1 VPVDLRSDTVTRP
14 TAGMR
19 AAMAAAD
26 VGDDMYGE
34 DPTVRALEERVADL
48 CGHEAGLFVASGTL
62 GNNLGLRLCCPPG
75 GEVLC
80 DEGAHIVTYEL
91 GAAAVLAG
99 VSTRTFSSDR
109 GIPDPAEVLAR
120 VRPDGFG
127 TVVTR
132 AIALEQTHNRAGGVV
147 LPLPVITAVSA
158 AAPPLHV
165 DGARLWNA
173 CAAGGFLP
181 ADVGRLAET
190 MSVCLSKGLGAPVG
204 SVLVS
209 SAAALDEARL
219 WRRRLGGAMR
229 QAGILA
235 AAGLYALDHHVE
247 RLTDDHDRARRLAAA
262 LGLPRPDT
270 NIVPIPVPDAARA
283 VAQARAQAVLVGALD
298 PTTIRAVTHLDVDD
312 AAIEAAI
319 PVLEGLVS
327 R

>member
-1 VPVDLRSDTVTRP
+1 MTRP

-34 DPTVRALEERVADL
+34 DPTVRALEERVAAL

-62 GNNLGLRLCCPPG
+62 GNNLGLRLACPPG

-80 DEGAHIVTYEL
+80 DEGAHVVSYER

-99 VSTRTFSSDR
+99 ITTRTFASK
-109 GIPDPAEVLAR
+109 GGVPDPAAVLAMA
-120 VRPDGFG
+120 RPDGYH

-132 AIALEQTHNRAGGVV
+132 AIAVEQTHNRAGGVV
-147 LPLPVITAVSA
+147 LPPPLFEAFAV
-158 AAPPLHV
+158 PGLHLHV

-173 CAAGGFLP
+173 CAAGGFAP
-181 ADVGRLAET
+181 ADVGRHADT

-209 SAAALDEARL
+209 SAAAIEEARE
-219 WRRRLGGAMR
+219 WRARMGGAMR

-247 RLTDDHDRARRLAAA
+247 RLPEDHGRAQRLAAA

-270 NIVPIPVPDAARA
+270 NIVPVPVADAHAA
-283 VAQARAQAVLVGALD
+283 VAAAAEEGVLVGVLA
-298 PTTIRAVTHLDVDD
+298 PATIRAVTHLDVDD
-312 AAIEAAI
+312 AGIEKAVA
-319 PVLEGLVS
+319 VLGQLVT

>member
-1 VPVDLRSDTVTRP
+1 MTVDLRSDTVTRP
-14 TAGMR
+14 TAAMR

-34 DPTVRALEERVADL
+34 DPTVRALEERVAGL

-62 GNNLGLRLCCPPG
+62 GNNLGLRLSCPPG

-80 DEGAHIVTYEL
+80 DEGAHVVTYEL
-91 GAAAVLAG
+91 GGAAVLAG
-99 VSTRTFSSDR
+99 VSTRTFRSDH
-109 GIPDPAEVLAR
+109 GLPDAAQILAT
-120 VRPDGFG
+120 VYPSGYG

-132 AIALEQTHNRAGGVV
+132 AIAVEQTHNRAGGVV
-147 LPLPVITAVSA
+147 LPLAVITALA
-158 AAPPLHV
+158 ATGLPLHV

-173 CAAGGFLP
+173 CAAGGFVP
-181 ADVGRLAET
+181 ADVGRLAGT

-209 SAAALDEARL
+209 SAAAIDEARI
-219 WRRRLGGAMR
+219 WRRRMGGAMR

-247 RLTDDHDRARRLAAA
+247 RLADDHGRARRLADG

-270 NIVPIPVPDAARA
+270 NIVPMPVADAVRA
-283 VAQARAQAVLVGALD
+283 VAQARESGVLVGALD

-312 AAIEAAI
+312 RGIDVAI
-319 PVLEGLVS
+319 PVLADLVS

>member
-1 VPVDLRSDTVTRP
+1 MTVDLRSDTVTRP
-14 TAGMR
+14 TAAMR

-34 DPTVRALEERVADL
+34 DPTVRALEERVAGL

-62 GNNLGLRLCCPPG
+62 GNNLGLRLSCPPG

-80 DEGAHIVTYEL
+80 DEGAHVVTYEL
-91 GAAAVLAG
+91 GGAAVLAG
-99 VSTRTFSSDR
+99 VSTRTFRSDH
-109 GIPDPAEVLAR
+109 GIPDAAQIVATAYP
-120 VRPDGFG
+120 PGYG

-132 AIALEQTHNRAGGVV
+132 AIAVEQTHNRAGGVV
-147 LPLPVITAVSA
+147 LPLAVITALA
-158 AAPPLHV
+158 ATGLPLHV

-173 CAAGGFLP
+173 CAAGGFVP
-181 ADVGRLAET
+181 ADVGRLAGT

-209 SAAALDEARL
+209 SAAAIDEARI
-219 WRRRLGGAMR
+219 WRRRMGGAMR

-247 RLTDDHDRARRLAAA
+247 RLADDHGRARRLADG

-270 NIVPIPVPDAARA
+270 NIVPMPVADAVRA
-283 VAQARAQAVLVGALD
+283 VAQARESGVLVGALD

-312 AAIEAAI
+312 RGIDVAI
-319 PVLEGLVS
+319 PVLADLVS

>member
-1 VPVDLRSDTVTRP
+1 
-14 TAGMR
+14 
-19 AAMAAAD
+19 MAAAD

-34 DPTVRALEERVADL
+34 DPTVRALEERVAEV

-62 GNNLGLRLCCPPG
+62 GNNLGLRLGCPPG

-80 DEGAHIVTYEL
+80 DEGAHVVTYEL
-91 GAAAVLAG
+91 GGAAVLAG
-99 VSTRTFSSDR
+99 VSTRTFPSER
-109 GIPDPAEVLAR
+109 GVPDPSAVLAR

-132 AIALEQTHNRAGGVV
+132 AIAVEQTHNRAGGVI
-147 LPLPVITAVSA
+147 LPLAVIATLSA
-158 AAPPLHV
+158 AAPHLHV

-173 CAAGGFLP
+173 CAAGGFVP
-181 ADVGRLAET
+181 AEVGRLADT

-209 SAAALDEARL
+209 SAAALDEARV
-219 WRRRLGGAMR
+219 WRRRMGGAMR

-247 RLTDDHDRARRLAAA
+247 RLADDHDRARRLAAA

-270 NIVPIPVPDAARA
+270 NIVPIPVAEAARA
-283 VAQARAQAVLVGALD
+283 VAQARDRGVLVGALD
-298 PTTIRAVTHLDVDD
+298 PTTIRAVTHLDVDTVGID
-312 AAIEAAI
+312 AAI
-319 PVLEGLVS
+319 PVLEDLV
-327 R
+327 RR